1 MVCQSF
7 IQSHRISGR
16 ASTSLIN
23 KKAFAWSRIQR
34 TRTTIDKFDSVTF
47 IVLTKSFDIILCAQ
61 VRLLI
66 LEKHGGIWMDVDSV
80 ILRDLR
86 PFIELTG
93 EFLSLSCSLRSF
105 FNNNVMGFRTGSA
118 NIHTLIN
125 MVCGMGPWPT
135 DHGDYNNKVAM
146 IGGDPT
152 FMADWYVVLIL
163 CTYGTEVG
171 GGEEMGRGEGEG
183 EGHADWFV
191 GGSTTRLINCKVVA
205 LKTAKL

>member
-1 MVCQSF
+1 MFCVAENTRKQRSIPLTVWLLLCPPNV
-7 IQSHRISGR
+7 
-16 ASTSLIN
+16 LI
-23 KKAFAWSRIQR
+23 
-34 TRTTIDKFDSVTF
+34 
-47 IVLTKSFDIILCAQ
+47 IILLYSQ

-86 PFIELTG
+86 PFLELTG

-105 FNNNVMGFRTGSA
+105 FNNNVMGFRAGSA
-118 NIHTLIN
+118 NIRTLIN

-152 FMADWYVVLIL
+152 FMADWYVVLNVRML
-163 CTYGTEVG
+163 DTKG
-171 GGEEMGRGEGEG
+171 GKG
-183 EGHADWFV
+183 
-191 GGSTTRLINCKVVA
+191 
-205 LKTAKL
+205 